1 MKKLRVLDSA
11 ILLVDKP
18 ELGLKAG
25 DGGTVIRV
33 YGDGEGYEVE
43 FTTLTGQTLGVLTLT
58 PEEVRPVEERE
69 PLHVRQLG

>member
-11 ILLVDKP
+11 ALLVDKP
-18 ELGLKAG
+18 EPGLKAG
-25 DGGTVIRV
+25 DGGTVIHV

-58 PEEVRPVEERE
+58 PEEVRPVEERK